1 MYLYLARFTEL
12 LFQILI
18 FAIIGRALLS
28 WFNIG
33 PDHPI
38 GRILYEVTEPI
49 LGPMRRVIPMIGM
62 IDISPIVAIFLLSF
76 IQDLVVNAL
85 RGAAFY

>member
-1 MYLYLARFTEL
+1 MIFLYRFVDL
-12 LFQILI
+12 LFNILI

-33 PDHPI
+33 PGHPI
-38 GRILYEVTEPI
+38 GRVLYEITEPI

-62 IDISPIVAIFLLSF
+62 IDISPIVAILLLNFLQSLLL
-76 IQDLVVNAL
+76 QAMV
-85 RGAAFY
+85 AF